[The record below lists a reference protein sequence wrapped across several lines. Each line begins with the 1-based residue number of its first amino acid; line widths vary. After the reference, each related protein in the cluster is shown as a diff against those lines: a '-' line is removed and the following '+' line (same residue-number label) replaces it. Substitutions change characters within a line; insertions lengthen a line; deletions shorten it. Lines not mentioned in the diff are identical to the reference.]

1 MKKINKKKLI
11 ILIIILI
18 AVIFEILAFRNS
30 RAQKVFNITAEVVDF
45 NSFVQNENITLSVE
59 DGGSSGYY
67 ITLPEYIG
75 TKKVDAYIAEKHN
88 IHEISEEE
96 TNVEVSNSVENE
108 INEQNIVDSENT
120 TIEEIIDNTIQEEN
134 NIEENDT
141 EETTETY
148 LLPGQ
153 VLYLTDE
160 EIENENLQLMVQYNF
175 CDSNGQ
181 KLYEQKIET
190 QIDDNEDGIIDN
202 TIKIEGLIP
211 LEASINASRVGMD
224 DIGDVIKEVLDNKKT
239 VKTAYDIKIIYNDT
253 QYEPTDFDTNVKVT
267 ITGIE
272 TIDKTKQNYE
282 VVHID
287 DEKTYVT
294 EVGGVQVSN
303 DAISFP
309 ASSFSTYAVLLA
321 DTAATYSLDTSG
333 ASVWDGSNASSFRFG
348 SGTQAAPYLI
358 TNAEELSYFA
368 TSVNNGNSYEGQ
380 YIALIADIDLN
391 GLEWTPI
398 GDYNN
403 SFKGVFDGL
412 GHTITNTNIQ
422 LPSSIPTSVTT
433 YGFFGS
439 IGGGGSKTIVKNVQL
454 DNFTININTSGTTAN
469 TQRAKGYNIGI
480 VTGTMFSNS
489 EVKNVIV
496 DEGNITDSYTMT
508 LRNYYSQVFVGGIAG
523 YAVYST
529 SSTSDPGTGNRYSI
543 ENCYADVDM
552 DLSIA
557 ARQNNY
563 ANVGQY
569 AAGGIIGGIRSQP
582 VWPKNCLYT
591 GNINATN
598 AFIGPI
604 FGWLRSNTTANN
616 TNNFATLWNGYDA
629 GSTRM
634 TAESYFTSYS
644 ARGRNFSTS
653 VTSGTSNQRYST
665 NNYMGRVQGVNKGIY
680 TNNLNTML
688 NNFNNYVTNNSS
700 EEYSTWYLDSSSNT
714 YYFEPD
720 LSGYVEKD
728 SPNYTIIVN
737 DRASTG
743 SYTYEWYINGSLDS
757 NITGDTT
764 TLESNWTENYKVE
777 VLISNG
783 ISYAMVSFEV
793 PLLEIHVSFEMNNNT
808 NTLTAGLEGTGT
820 ADPNFNLSD
829 YTYKW
834 YKLDI
839 AESEQELEGQT
850 TNVITDLEN
859 GMDYKVIAT
868 NERYSYMSTEGIYT
882 YGNRTVIYVDPDYGS
897 DYNDGFTP
905 NTAVE
910 TMETAYGK
918 FNSSTTRDENVIVL
932 MNDYSDTG
940 FLDSATST
948 TFRKNVTITGKY
960 KGTDYAP
967 SLNFEGYNNGYKY
980 LNGNTTFMHLA
991 FDGSYSS
998 WWGGGSNSQTY
1009 FYLQGYSLTMGEGI
1023 VMENYSTAN
1032 TNQGLITGNAPA
1044 FHIFAGW
1051 LQYDETSLPRTDA
1064 KIVIKSGTYGRI
1076 LLGGSSGNSDVS
1088 SITKNNSH
1096 NFMGTSLTDDLYK
1109 AEITIDIQNSTT
1121 SSTYA
1126 YDINLLGG
1134 GSTCGNIYG
1143 DIKINIKNGS
1153 IGRLLG
1159 ASIGDSSYRPNN
1171 WNYPLNTFIGTA
1183 TINMTGGSVTEMYGG
1198 CLGRNMTAM
1207 GGNDTNP
1214 IACDSYFY
1222 GTVNINISGGT
1233 VSQTIYGAGAGGVS
1247 GYSENSTDAYKSYG
1261 QNIDTVVNINISG
1274 GTIDAD
1280 IYGGGYGYTNYLT
1293 ANSTQTDGGTL
1304 YGSSNINISGSPT
1317 INGSIYGGGRGY
1329 NLASNKPDL
1338 AQTEG
1343 NSVITISGTPSITG
1357 NIYGAGMGLSQ
1368 YENMAKFTGTVNVNV
1383 EADLST
1389 NVFGG
1394 GNIAKTIGTTNIN
1407 INSGTHTADIYGGG
1421 NVGILE
1427 GTTNV
1432 TINGGT
1438 SSDVYGGGKS
1448 ADVTNSNVYIKG
1460 GETTNVYGG
1469 GNQAGSEST
1478 YIEITGGT
1486 TTAVY
1491 GGSNQSGTVNA
1502 TTINANNGTVVDIFG
1517 GNNEGGTCP
1526 ETNVTINGS
1535 SVTDA
1540 VYGGGNQ
1547 VATENTKVTLNN
1559 SGNETPYIFGGGKS
1573 ADATNTSVII
1583 NGGTATSVFGGSNKS
1598 GTVTTSNVEMYGG
1611 TMGNVYGGNNAGGTT
1626 VTSNVIIND
1635 GTTNNV
1641 FGGGNQAN
1649 TTTSNVTI
1657 NNGKMTNVFGGANQA
1672 DVTTTYVT
1680 VKGGN
1685 IENAFGG
1692 SNQSGTVNESNVSLE
1707 SNASAPSGGIKMEVD
1722 YTAVEAEQW
1731 RKDQNPGYETY
1742 ITVNIKYTNNTDT
1755 TIDSWTSFIQ
1765 ASGSK
1770 LLDNY
1775 SSDSLITEDNGKYT
1789 INQDSRWTA
1798 GTIHSLPANGTYEIS
1813 DVHLMSSV
1821 SPSEFGLTYNFEG
1834 QGNDGNS
1841 YQDTNTGFTI
1851 FGGNNKGGQTTTSNI
1866 NIKSGY
1872 AYAVYGGNNEG
1883 GQNITSNV
1891 NINGGEIKEVYGGN
1905 NLGGTNTT
1913 SNVTI
1918 NDGAVTDVYGGGNQA
1933 VTNTPSVTVQNN
1945 ANIEGSVY
1953 GGGNQAGIETNT
1965 EVEILGGT
1973 IAGNVYGG
1981 GNEGTVAGNTYV
1993 HVKDATLLDSVYA
2006 GGNGTTAVVLG
2017 NANITIE
2024 GTTTNITNSVF
2035 GGGNQAA
2042 TGTEANNNST
2052 STVNIVGGNIGKNV
2066 YGGAN
2071 TSVVYGYTKVN
2082 IGYDAVADNTL
2093 TIGDIVIG
2101 GTIFGGGEAN
2111 ASGSEVYDFS
2121 FISVTKGIDMN
2132 INGQG
2137 HDKCQFKGSIFGSGN
2152 ASSTSGYSY
2161 INIKNYGSVYSPQSN
2176 ISIQRANI
2184 VTLDNSAMS
2193 LSGATDR
2200 TNEYSS
2206 VYFTLS
2212 RIDELKLKNGS
2223 ILYLNYG
2230 ANLLKKLT
2238 SCVDENGQ
2246 EVKAQVTIDAD
2257 TGETTRNVDNRI
2269 YMAEGKNLNIATNEQ
2284 VTAYGEVSGMTF
2296 FGLFTNTKNPSTS
2309 TGIYNREYNNGDEI
2323 TNAGTFVSN
2332 SYVLGQHMTNHDTTV
2347 DGFYSNYE
2355 EEDNPGYIRTKYIE
2369 TTPEDDTYYI
2379 WLVGAEVDVTTFE
2392 ISLTGSKYAT
2402 LGTYELALTG
2412 FATPNTKFVLSGFS
2426 AGLADGISLINPA
2439 DIENISADPDTANE
2453 VFGLSM
2459 KTGNNGWQTNSSTYF
2474 LTENGGKYVG
2484 PSEYNSDNSSYTP
2497 ALNFCFYHSGNISLA
2512 QSLGSVK
2519 VRFQALV
2526 PIDDLNYDVL
2536 YIDINITLLTALY
2549 QNDFFEA
2556 AITPGEEFSLFTTTE
2571 TNITDSSVF
2580 STYYSLYI
2588 PDFSESKY
2596 YENYNQYNRVI
2607 VSRDSSNS
2615 PYVFP
2620 ENTKITMIDMVTN
2633 KYYYYVVTNQ
2643 DETNNKYVYRLSD
2656 FVAMGSDSSNYDE
2669 AANCVSYYN
2678 ADQDLIYEN
2687 YIFHID
2693 FSENVI
2699 PEQKIGNSLLME
2711 LRDTE
2716 NQTLIGVL
2724 GIQRDST
2731 IYSVYKDKDAIIS
2744 LSASLSDS
2752 VLYRGNKVVLTAT
2765 TDFTQEIISSKTI
2778 YDTHYF
2784 DQKMGIKISIYD
2796 NNGNRLNSDSLLG
2809 VSFTLNGTTYYPR
2822 IDGTVRI
2829 KIADK
2834 ISNVLSK
2841 ITIDTSQNTTLA
2853 TGDYTIKVESFG
2865 SPDGIY
2871 YGIEPSDTVEIPIR
2885 IIDSTYGLKV
2895 YTDDKT
2901 KIVDKT
2907 TGKTEYGNNALWIN
2921 MEYSAALSNPNITIS
2936 LYRRDYSEV
2945 YSQDYN
2951 LVDFADYVSTNLQT
2965 SHKEKEYLLTD
2976 NPQATIQNYFALK
2989 ENLTSGTY
2997 KIVYKLY
3004 DEKSYIGEAYE
3015 YVVIK

>member
-1 MKKINKKKLI
+1 MRKVNKKKI
-11 ILIIILI
+11 VILIIIML
-18 AVIFEILAFRNS
+18 AVIFEIVAFRNS
-30 RAQKVFNITAEVVDF
+30 RATKILEINAEIADINGLLENEAITIM
-45 NSFVQNENITLSVE
+45 SS
-59 DGGSSGYY
+59 DGGISGYY
-67 ITLPEYIG
+67 ITLPDYIG
-75 TKKVDAYIAEKHN
+75 TKKVDLYMVKEQD
-88 IHEISEEE
+88 IHDISKE
-96 TNVEVSNSVENE
+96 TTQMSEDETKNEVE
-108 INEQNIVDSENT
+108 EQNIEKLENISIEGTSENVIEKPENS
-120 TIEEIIDNTIQEEN
+120 TIEESTTNVIENTKTNEEK
-134 NIEENDT
+134 EES
-141 EETTETY
+141 EEWKERE

-153 VLYLTDE
+153 TLYLTDE
-160 EIENENLQLMVQYNF
+160 EAANKAITLMVQYNYYEN
-175 CDSNGQ
+175 NGQ
-181 KLYEQKIET
+181 TLYEQKIET
-190 QIDDNEDGIIDN
+190 AVDNDEDGSIDN
-202 TIKIEGLIP
+202 TIRIEGLMPIG
-211 LEASINASRVGMD
+211 ANINVENVEMD
-224 DIGDVIKEVLDNKKT
+224 DIGDVIKDVLSNKRT
-239 VKTAYDIKIIYNDT
+239 VKAAYDIKILYNDT

-272 TIDKTKQNYE
+272 TIDKTKQSYE
-282 VVHID
+282 IVHID
-287 DEKTYVT
+287 DEKTSVT

-303 DAISFP
+303 DTISFP

-321 DTAATYSLDTSG
+321 DTATTYSLDTSG
-333 ASVWDGSNASSFRFG
+333 ASVWDGSEANSFRFG
-348 SGTQAAPYLI
+348 SGTQDAPYLI

-380 YIALIADIDLN
+380 YISLIADINLN

-403 SFKGVFDGL
+403 SFKGVFNGL

-422 LPSSIPTSVTT
+422 LPSSLPTSITS

-439 IGGGGSKTIVKNVQL
+439 IGGGSSKTIVKNVQL
-454 DNFTININTSGTTAN
+454 DNFTININASGTTARN
-469 TQRAKGYNIGI
+469 QNIKGYNIGI
-480 VTGTMFSNS
+480 VTGTMFYNS

-496 DEGNITDSYTMT
+496 DEGSITDSYTMT
-508 LRNYYSQVFVGGIAG
+508 LRNNYAQVFVGGIAG

-529 SSTSDPGTGNRYSI
+529 SSTSNPEAGNRYSI
-543 ENCYADVDM
+543 ENCYANVDI

-604 FGWLRSNTTANN
+604 FGWLRNNTAVSN
-616 TNNFATLWNGYDA
+616 TNNFATIWNGYDA
-629 GSTRM
+629 GNTSM

-644 ARGRNFSTS
+644 ARGYNFSTS
-653 VTSGTSNQRYST
+653 VTSGTSTQRYSS
-665 NNYMGRVQGVNKGIY
+665 NKYMGRVQGVNKGIY

-700 EEYSTWYLDSSSNT
+700 EKYSTWYLDSSSNT
-714 YYFEPD
+714 YYFESD
-720 LSGYVEKD
+720 LSGYIEKD
-728 SPNYTIIVN
+728 SPNYTVIV
-737 DRASTG
+737 DDKASTG
-743 SYTYEWYINGSLDS
+743 NYTYQWYINGSLDS

-764 TLESNWTENYKVE
+764 TLESSWTEAYQVE

-783 ISYAMVSFEV
+783 VSYAMVTFEV

-820 ADPNFNLSD
+820 SDRNFNLSD

-859 GMDYKVIAT
+859 GVDYRVIAT
-868 NERYSYMSTEGIYT
+868 NGKYSYMSTEGLYS
-882 YGNRTVIYVDPDYGS
+882 YENRTVIYVDPDYGRDS
-897 DYNDGFTP
+897 NDGFTP
-905 NTAVE
+905 NKAVE
-910 TMETAYGK
+910 TMETAYEK
-918 FNSSTTRDENVIVL
+918 FDSSTTRDENIIVL

-960 KGTDYAP
+960 KGTDYGP
-967 SLNFEGYNNGYKY
+967 SLNFESYYSNYKY
-980 LNGNTTFMHLA
+980 LNGNTTFMYIT
-991 FDGSYSS
+991 FDGSYRG
-998 WWGGGSNSQTY
+998 WTRSQTY

-1032 TNQGLITGNAPA
+1032 PNQGLITGNAPA

-1121 SSTYA
+1121 SSTYV

-1143 DIKINIKNGS
+1143 DVKINVKNGS

-1233 VSQTIYGAGAGGVS
+1233 VRQTIYGAGAGGVS
-1247 GYSENSTDAYKSYG
+1247 GYSNNSTDAYKSYG
-1261 QNIDTVVNINISG
+1261 QDIDTVVNINISG

-1329 NLASNKPDL
+1329 DLASNKPDL
-1338 AQTEG
+1338 AQMEG
-1343 NSVITISGTPSITG
+1343 NSAITISGTPNITG
-1357 NIYGAGMGLSQ
+1357 NVYGAGMGISQ
-1368 YENMAKFTGTVNVNV
+1368 YPEMAKFTGIATININA
-1383 EADLST
+1383 ELGT

-1407 INSGTHTADIYGGG
+1407 INSGTHTVDIYGGG

-1469 GNQAGSEST
+1469 GNQAGSQST

-1491 GGSNQSGTVNA
+1491 GGSNT
-1502 TTINANNGTVVDIFG
+1502 
-1517 GNNEGGTCP
+1517 
-1526 ETNVTINGS
+1526 
-1535 SVTDA
+1535 
-1540 VYGGGNQ
+1540 
-1547 VATENTKVTLNN
+1547 
-1559 SGNETPYIFGGGKS
+1559 
-1573 ADATNTSVII
+1573 
-1583 NGGTATSVFGGSNKS
+1583 S

-1707 SNASAPSGGIKMEVD
+1707 SNVSAPSGGIKMEVD

-1798 GTIHSLPANGTYEIS
+1798 GTIHSLPANGTYEIN

-1834 QGNDGNS
+1834 QGNDGHS
-1841 YQDTNTGFTI
+1841 YQYTNTGFTI

-1891 NINGGEIKEVYGGN
+1891 NVNGGEVKEVYGGN

-1913 SNVTI
+1913 SYVIINAGTI
-1918 NDGAVTDVYGGGNQA
+1918 TDVYGGGNQA
-1933 VTNTPSVTVQNN
+1933 VTNTPSIIVQNN

-1965 EVEILGGT
+1965 KVEILGGT
-1973 IAGNVYGG
+1973 IGGNVYGG
-1981 GNEGTVAGNTYV
+1981 GNEGTVSGNTYV
-1993 HVKDATLLDSVYA
+1993 HVKDATLLDSLYA
-2006 GGNGTTAVVLG
+2006 GGNGTTAIVVESTNL
-2017 NANITIE
+2017 TIE
-2024 GTTTNITNSVF
+2024 GTVTTVTNSVF

-2042 TGTEANNNST
+2042 TGTQSSNNST

-2082 IGYDAVADNTL
+2082 IGYDAVADSTL

-2161 INIKNYGSVYSPQSN
+2161 INIKNYGSVYSPQGN

-2184 VTLDNSAMS
+2184 VTLDNSAMA

-2212 RIDELKLKNGS
+2212 RVDELKLKNGS

-2238 SCVDENGQ
+2238 SCVDEDGQ

-2323 TNAGTFVSN
+2323 TNAGTFISN

-2355 EEDNPGYIRTKYIE
+2355 EEENPGYIKTKYIE

-2402 LGTYELALTG
+2402 LGTYELSLTG

-2439 DIENISADPDTANE
+2439 DIENISADPNTANE

-2459 KTGNNGWQTNSSTYF
+2459 KTGNNGWQTNSTTYF

-2484 PSEYNSDNSSYTP
+2484 TSEYDSDNSSYTP
-2497 ALNFCFYHSGNISLA
+2497 VLNFCFYHSGNISLA
-2512 QSLGSVK
+2512 QNLGSVK

-2526 PIDDLNYDVL
+2526 PIDDLNYDVM
-2536 YIDINITLLTALY
+2536 YIDINITLITALY

-2556 AITPGEEFSLFTTTE
+2556 AITPGEEFGLFTTTE
-2571 TNITDSSVF
+2571 TNITDSSTF

-2596 YENYNQYNRVI
+2596 YDDYEQYHRVL
-2607 VSRDSSNS
+2607 VSRESNNL

-2633 KYYYYVVTNQ
+2633 KYYYYVVTSQ
-2643 DETNNKYVYRLSD
+2643 DETDGKYIYKLSD
-2656 FVAMGSDSSNYDE
+2656 FVAMGSDSSQYDE
-2669 AANCVSYYN
+2669 ATNCKEYYN
-2678 ADQDLIYEN
+2678 TDQDLIYEN

-2693 FSENVI
+2693 FSENYI
-2699 PEQKIGNSLLME
+2699 PENVTGNSLLIE
-2711 LRDTE
+2711 LRDE
-2716 NQTLIGVL
+2716 EEQTLVGVL

-2731 IYSVYKDKDAIIS
+2731 VYSVYKNKEAIIS
-2744 LSASLSDS
+2744 LSASLKDS
-2752 VLYRGNKVVLTAT
+2752 VLYRGNSVVLTAT
-2765 TDFTQEIISSKTI
+2765 TDFKQDIVSSKTV
-2778 YDTHYF
+2778 YDTEYF
-2784 DQKMGIKISIYD
+2784 DKKMGIKISIYD
-2796 NNGNRLNSDSLLG
+2796 VNGNRLNSDSLLG
-2809 VSFTLNGTTYYPR
+2809 VSFELNKTKYYPR

-2829 KIADK
+2829 KVADK
-2834 ISNVLSK
+2834 ISNVAAR

-2871 YGIEPSDTVEIPIR
+2871 YGIEPSDTAEVPIR

-2895 YTDDKT
+2895 YTDDKS
-2901 KIVDKT
+2901 KIVNKT
-2907 TGKTEYGNNALWIN
+2907 TGKTEYNNNALWIN
-2921 MEYSAALSNPNITIS
+2921 MEYSSALSSPKITIS
-2936 LYRRDYSEV
+2936 LYRRDYADI
-2945 YSQDYN
+2945 YSQKYT
-2951 LVDFADYVSTNLQT
+2951 LVDLADYVSTGLET
-2965 SHKEKEYLLTD
+2965 TIREKEYLVTD
-2976 NPQATIQNYFALK
+2976 NPQATGNKYLELK

-3004 DEKSYIGEAYE
+3004 DEDSYIGEAYE
-3015 YVVIK
+3015 YVIIK